1 MPAHALPSILPAM
14 TVVDAL
20 EVIKIYSVRGLLPPD
35 DTARKASSHES
46 SMTT

>member
-20 EVIKIYSVRGLLPPD
+20 EVIKIYSVRGLVDRWLATPL
-35 DTARKASSHES
+35 ARRVR
-46 SMTT
+46 TNQL